1 MKGNYPL
8 IDTIGIEF
16 ESLYT
21 HENTPPTHGVKEF
34 FNNSHDASI
43 QTDMISVL
51 GGRLFGNIT
60 TKEFKDKIYNRNIV
74 TVGNE
79 LVTIPIH
86 DGKLLRNIVKK
97 ITNNLFEAGETTRG
111 CRESLHIHVCFP
123 FNLEILKRI
132 LNISLVLEN
141 FFFNIGCLGYEFR
154 GLKNNSIYCR
164 PFSEFGPPV
173 ILNNDVPRQVL
184 NLDDLFG
191 AQTIE
196 SFWNLYGNIGM
207 GGNNRYHP
215 ARYFFI
221 NLYSLLLHDTL
232 EFRVF
237 NKTLDSNRISSLIEL
252 CQGICKII
260 IDEHKYNF
268 ICSLGKRSIFTM
280 TDINTNLNVLN
291 ALDSVL
297 NFSDS
302 TLKVLK
308 DIIIYSPP
316 YKLESAYVWTHVKR
330 FLEHDNRVLDSKS
343 SSPSLDGYK
352 ILETKVED
360 IHNLRDAN
368 RIGNDFERARK
379 KLFNPNERNRV
390 NNDDVLDDRI
400 NIADLIPDIRNRLY
414 MDDDGNI
421 RIKRKNIGED

>member
-34 FNNSHDASI
+34 LNNSHDASI
-43 QTDMISVL
+43 QTDMHNLL
-51 GGRLFGNIT
+51 GGRVFGNINN
-60 TKEFKDKIYNRNIV
+60 KEFKGMMLNRNMV

-79 LVTIPIH
+79 LVTVPIH
-86 DGKLLRNIVKK
+86 DKVILQKVVKR
-97 ITNNLFEAGETTRG
+97 ITNNLFEAGETTKG
-111 CRESLHIHVCFP
+111 PREALHIHVCFP

-132 LNISLVLEN
+132 LNVSLVLEN

-173 ILNNDVPRQVL
+173 ILNNSIPRQVL
-184 NLDDLFG
+184 NVDNLLE

-215 ARYFFI
+215 ARYFYV

-237 NKTLDSNRISSLIEL
+237 NKTLDSNRILALVEL
-252 CQGICKII
+252 CQGICKIVL
-260 IDEHKYNF
+260 DEHKYNF
-268 ICSLGKRSIFTM
+268 ICSLGKRSIFTI

-297 NFSDS
+297 NFSDN
-302 TLKVLK
+302 TLKILK

-316 YKLESAYVWTHVKR
+316 FKLESAYVYTHVKK
-330 FLEHDNRVLDSKS
+330 FLEHGNRVLDSRH
-343 SSPSLDGYK
+343 SSPDLSEFT

-360 IHNLRDAN
+360 IHNLRDNN
-368 RIGNDFERARK
+368 R
-379 KLFNPNERNRV
+379 
-390 NNDDVLDDRI
+390 NNDDFDGFNDRPFKPRKRPNFDEKLQDGLDI
-400 NIADLIPDIRNRLY
+400 GDLPPDIRQRLY

-421 RIKRKNIGED
+421 RIKAKRVGEN

>member
-1 MKGNYPL
+1 MRGNYPL

-21 HENTPPTHGVKEF
+21 HEDSPPTQGVKEF

-43 QTDMISVL
+43 QTDMYSML
-51 GGRLFGNIT
+51 GGRVCGNISN
-60 TKEFKDKIYNRNIV
+60 KDFKSKLQSRNKI
-74 TVGNE
+74 TMGNE

-86 DGKLLRNIVKK
+86 DKYLLNKVVKR
-97 ITNNLFEAGETTRG
+97 ITTNLFEAGETTRG
-111 CRESLHIHVCFP
+111 TRESLHIHVCFP

-132 LNISLVLEN
+132 LNVSLVLEN
-141 FFFNIGCLGYEFR
+141 FFFHIGCLGYEFR
-154 GLKNNSIYCR
+154 GLHNNSIYCR

-173 ILNNDVPRQVL
+173 VLDNSVPKQVL
-184 NLDDLFG
+184 NIDSLLKT
-191 AQTIE
+191 QNLE
-196 SFWNLYGNIGM
+196 SFWDLYGNIGM

-237 NKTLDSNRISSLIEL
+237 NKTLDSNRILALVEL

-268 ICSLGKRSIFTM
+268 ICSLGRKSIFTL
-280 TDINTNLNVLN
+280 TDMNGNLDVLN

-297 NFSDS
+297 NFSDE
-302 TLKVLK
+302 TLQILK

-316 YKLESAYVWTHVKR
+316 YKLKSDYVYTHVKK
-330 FLEHDNRVLDSKS
+330 FLERGNRVLSQHYDARDLSGYDI
-343 SSPSLDGYK
+343 LD
-352 ILETKVED
+352 TKVED
-360 IHNLRDAN
+360 IHNLRE
-368 RIGNDFERARK
+368 GN
-379 KLFNPNERNRV
+379 V
-390 NNDDVLDDRI
+390 NNNFEQFLDNVVKPRRVFNNDERLPGGINIGDLPNDVRQRLYLDDE
-400 NIADLIPDIRNRLY
+400 
-414 MDDDGNI
+414 GFI
-421 RIKRKNIGED
+421 RIKHKNIGED

>member
-1 MKGNYPL
+1 MRGNFPL

-21 HENTPPTHGVKEF
+21 HEDNPPTQGVKEF

-43 QTDMISVL
+43 QTDMLYML
-51 GGRLFGNIT
+51 GGRAYGNISN
-60 TKEFKDKIYNRNIV
+60 KDFKLKLLNRNTV

-79 LVTIPIH
+79 LVTVPIY
-86 DGKLLRNIVKK
+86 DKYLLKKVVKR
-97 ITNNLFEAGETTRG
+97 ITTNLFEAGETTRG
-111 CRESLHIHVCFP
+111 TRESLHIHVCFP

-132 LNISLVLEN
+132 LNVSLVLEN
-141 FFFNIGCLGYEFR
+141 FFFSIGCLGYEFR
-154 GLKNNSIYCR
+154 GLYNNSIYCR

-173 ILNNDVPRQVL
+173 VLDNSTPRQVL
-184 NLDDLFG
+184 NIDDLFK
-191 AQTIE
+191 TNSLE

-237 NKTLDSNRISSLIEL
+237 NKTLDSNRILALVEL

-268 ICSLGKRSIFTM
+268 ICSLGRKSIFTI
-280 TDINTNLNVLN
+280 TDMDNNLDILN

-297 NFSDS
+297 NFNDE
-302 TLKVLK
+302 TLQILK

-316 YKLESAYVWTHVKR
+316 YKLKSEYVYTHVKKY
-330 FLEHDNRVLDSKS
+330 LERGNRVLSHDCNSRDLS
-343 SSPSLDGYK
+343 DYNILD
-352 ILETKVED
+352 TKVED
-360 IHNLRDAN
+360 IHNLRDGN
-368 RIGNDFERARK
+368 RNNGFDQFLAEEAMKPRRMI
-379 KLFNPNERNRV
+379 
-390 NNDDVLDDRI
+390 NNDEKLPVGINIGDLPPDVRQRLYLDDE
-400 NIADLIPDIRNRLY
+400 
-414 MDDDGNI
+414 GFI
-421 RIKRKNIGED
+421 RIKHINIGEN